1 MEHDGHGQPDAG
13 RERPGGARR
22 AEPDE
27 HRIRE
32 RAHEIWIEEGR
43 PEGRATDH
51 WLRAKWELEQAP
63 QPEEELAQLE
73 RELKP
78 EE

>member
-1 MEHDGHGQPDAG
+1 MEHADHGEGLAGHEP
-13 RERPGGARR
+13 PGEARK

-51 WLRAKWELEQAP
+51 WLRARWELEQPP
-63 QPEEELAQLE
+63 QPEKELAQLE

>member
-1 MEHDGHGQPDAG
+1 MEHAGHSEPHGGLDP
-13 RERPGGARR
+13 PGEARK

-43 PEGRATDH
+43 PEGRASDH
-51 WLRAKWELEQAP
+51 WLRARWELAQAP
-63 QPEEELAQLE
+63 QPEKELAQLE
-73 RELKP
+73 GELKP

>member
-1 MEHDGHGQPDAG
+1 MEHAGHSEPHGGLDP
-13 RERPGGARR
+13 PGEARK

-43 PEGRATDH
+43 PEGRARTTGCA
-51 WLRAKWELEQAP
+51 RAGIGTGAS
-63 QPEEELAQLE
+63 A
-73 RELKP
+73 
-78 EE
+78 

>member
-13 RERPGGARR
+13 LDRPGEARKV
-22 AEPDE
+22 EPGE

-32 RAHEIWIEEGR
+32 RAHEIWINEGR
-43 PEGRATDH
+43 PEGRAMEH

-63 QPEEELAQLE
+63 QPEHELAHLE
-73 RELKP
+73 RELNP
-78 EE
+78 QE